1 VRVRSSPS
9 PAWADVIA
17 RDHRADAGMLHLD
30 GKSSAD
36 SSLASGRRGRKSR
49 AALLVLILLF
59 ELSGVA
65 LPVLARVPS
74 RSAAAITETRL
85 RAAPDRR
92 AEPLLRLPEGATV
105 TVHGKAENGWYLVRH
120 GDLEGYVLTGDLATE
135 PVISI
140 SDGQSGDG
148 QSGEAVDESNVVTL
162 QQRVGG
168 RAREPRDGRER
179 DDPLLDSGEIITA
192 TDLNLRQSP
201 SQDAPVT
208 AVMPRG
214 ERVVPTGEHRDGFVE
229 IRWQDTTGWAF
240 GRHLAAR
247 RRAPVKPDE
256 GARSWRRRELI
267 AIIYEAADRYGQP
280 REDMLRVARCESDL
294 VPTAVNA
301 RGGSYGLFQFKPG
314 TWLGTPFAEYDIF
327 DPRASAHAAAWM
339 WSQGRRREWVC
350 Q

>member
-1 VRVRSSPS
+1 
-9 PAWADVIA
+9 
-17 RDHRADAGMLHLD
+17 MLHLD
-30 GKSSAD
+30 RKSSAD

-49 AALLVLILLF
+49 AALLVLILLV

-65 LPVLARVPS
+65 VPALARVPS

-92 AEPLLRLPEGATV
+92 AEPLLRLPEGTTV

-135 PVISI
+135 PVTST
-140 SDGQSGDG
+140 GDG
-148 QSGEAVDESNVVTL
+148 SAGETLDESNVVAL
-162 QQRVGG
+162 EQRVGS
-168 RAREPRDGRER
+168 RAREPRGGRER
-179 DDPLLDSGEIITA
+179 DDPLRDSGEIITA
-192 TDLNLRQSP
+192 TDLNLRQGP

-240 GRHLAAR
+240 GRHLTAR
-247 RRAPVKPDE
+247 RRATAKPHQ

-301 RGGSYGLFQFKPG
+301 RGGSYGLFQFKPR

-327 DPRASAHAAAWM
+327 DPRASANAAAWM